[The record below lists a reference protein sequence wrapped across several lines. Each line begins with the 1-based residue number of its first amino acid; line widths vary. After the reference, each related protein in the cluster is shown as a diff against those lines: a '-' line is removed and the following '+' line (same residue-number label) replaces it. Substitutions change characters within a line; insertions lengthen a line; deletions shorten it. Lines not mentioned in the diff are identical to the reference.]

1 MKKVSAFLRSSIS
14 SSKNDLKRVEIELR
28 ELRKRVI
35 YINGNP
41 VKVRAMVEVVKYLSR
56 LEDKNVFDGTIV
68 SLEKKNYGQL
78 DDVLIAFYEL
88 KSYLGSARR
97 GRFGHN
103 RAKPG
108 ERVSASNVYLGGV
121 SGLDMK
127 PASYWLKNRKELETV
142 FKKNVGTAGNQPVSK
157 WWLVNNSLADDYVK
171 KTVNGIKK
179 NIDIII
185 ELI

>member
-68 SLEKKNYGQL
+68 SLEKKN
-78 DDVLIAFYEL
+78 
-88 KSYLGSARR
+88 
-97 GRFGHN
+97 
-103 RAKPG
+103 
-108 ERVSASNVYLGGV
+108 
-121 SGLDMK
+121 
-127 PASYWLKNRKELETV
+127 
-142 FKKNVGTAGNQPVSK
+142 
-157 WWLVNNSLADDYVK
+157 
-171 KTVNGIKK
+171 
-179 NIDIII
+179 
-185 ELI
+185 